1 MRSKVSRGCCTF
13 PVPSNEREQ
22 SVREPGI
29 PASSEAGPERPGP
42 QGRERRTL
50 NDRNDEARLTYAG
63 AGVDIAAGEK
73 AVEMI
78 KAHVR
83 STFRPEVVGD
93 IGGFGGLFALDWKR
107 YREPLLV
114 SSTDGV
120 GTKSLIAR
128 LANRRN
134 TIGIDCV
141 AMSVD
146 DIAALGAEPLFFLD
160 YISLGK
166 LVPEE
171 VDELVAGVAEGC
183 RQARCALLGGEMS
196 EHPGV
201 MEPGEFDLVGFAVG
215 VVERNAALPRDV
227 HAGDRIIGLGSPGL
241 RCNGY
246 SLARAALLDRAG
258 RELDGPAWEGAHHS
272 LADELLTPSVIYA
285 PAMLELVAKVPVHAF
300 AHVTGGG
307 IPDNLARVLPERC
320 DAVLDLGTWEVPR
333 IFSEIQRSGGVSDAE
348 MAQVCNLG
356 LGMLAVVR
364 ADAVPEALDVVR
376 AVGHDAWAVGEI
388 VEGHGRVHLG

>member
-1 MRSKVSRGCCTF
+1 MTGSSSKGG
-13 PVPSNEREQ
+13 NE
-22 SVREPGI
+22 
-29 PASSEAGPERPGP
+29 PE
-42 QGRERRTL
+42 
-50 NDRNDEARLTYAG
+50 LTYAD

-73 AVEMI
+73 AVELI

-107 YREPLLV
+107 YEDPLLV

-128 LANRRN
+128 LANRRA

-146 DIAALGAEPLFFLD
+146 DIAAQGAEPLFFLD
-160 YISLGK
+160 YISIGK

-171 VDELVAGVAEGC
+171 IDELVAGVAEGC

-201 MEPGEFDLVGFAVG
+201 MERGEFDLVGFAVG
-215 VVERNAALPRDV
+215 VVERSGVLPRDV
-227 HAGDRIIGLGSPGL
+227 QAGDVIVGLASPGL

-246 SLARAALLDRAG
+246 SLARAALLDRAQ
-258 RELDGPAWEGAHHS
+258 RDLHDAAWTGAHVT
-272 LADELLTPSVIYA
+272 LAEVLLEPSVIYA
-285 PAMLELVAKVPVHAF
+285 PALLTLAGKVGVHAF

-307 IPDNLARVLPERC
+307 IADNLARVLPERC
-320 DAVLDLGTWEVPR
+320 DAIVRRGAWEEPR
-333 IFSEIQRSGGVSDAE
+333 IFTEIQRAGDVRDDE
-348 MAQVCNLG
+348 MEHVFNLG
-356 LGMLAVVR
+356 LGMLAVVTKSDAEHAVDTAR
-364 ADAVPEALDVVR
+364 AA
-376 AVGHDAWAVGEI
+376 GHDAWIVGD
-388 VEGHGRVHLG
+388 VVAGHGQARVVTL

>member
-1 MRSKVSRGCCTF
+1 MAQRG
-13 PVPSNEREQ
+13 SHAD
-22 SVREPGI
+22 EPL
-29 PASSEAGPERPGP
+29 S
-42 QGRERRTL
+42 
-50 NDRNDEARLTYAG
+50 YAE

-83 STFRPEVVGD
+83 STFRREVVGD
-93 IGGFGGLFALDWKR
+93 VGGFGGLFAVDWKR
-107 YREPLLV
+107 YRDPLLV

-128 LANRRN
+128 LAGRRD

-146 DIAALGAEPLFFLD
+146 DIAAQGAEPLFFLD
-160 YISLGK
+160 YISIGK

-171 VDELVAGVAEGC
+171 IDELVGGVAEGC

-215 VVERNAALPRDV
+215 VIERSAVLPRDV
-227 HAGDRIIGLGSPGL
+227 RPGDRLIGFASPGL

-258 RELDGPAWEGAHHS
+258 RDLHDAAWPGAHTT
-272 LADELLTPSVIYA
+272 LGEVLLVPSVIYA
-285 PAMLELVAKVPVHAF
+285 PAMLELASKVPVRAF
-300 AHVTGGG
+300 AHITGGG
-307 IPDNLARVLPERC
+307 LPGNIARVLPERC
-320 DAVLDLGTWEVPR
+320 DAVVTRVWEEPR
-333 IFSEIQRSGGVSDAE
+333 IFAEIQRAGDVADGE
-348 MAQVCNLG
+348 MEHVFNLG
-356 LGMLAVVR
+356 IGMVAVVP
-364 ADAVPEALDVVR
+364 AGSVEAALDTIR
-376 AVGHDAWAVGEI
+376 ASGHDAWAIGEV
-388 VEGHGRVHLG
+388 VEGHGRVTVRR

>member
-1 MRSKVSRGCCTF
+1 VNS
-13 PVPSNEREQ
+13 
-22 SVREPGI
+22 
-29 PASSEAGPERPGP
+29 
-42 QGRERRTL
+42 
-50 NDRNDEARLTYAG
+50 DDRLTYNDS
-63 AGVDIAAGEK
+63 GVDIAAGEK
-73 AVEMI
+73 AVELI

-83 STFRPEVVGD
+83 STFRHEVIGD
-93 IGGFGGLFALDWKR
+93 VGGFGGLFAVDWKR
-107 YREPLLV
+107 YREPVLV

-146 DIAALGAEPLFFLD
+146 DIAAQGAEPLFFLD
-160 YISLGK
+160 YISIGK

-171 VDELVAGVAEGC
+171 IDELVSGIAEGC

-215 VVERNAALPRDV
+215 VVERAAILPHDV
-227 HAGDRIIGLGSPGL
+227 RPGDQIIGLASPGL

-246 SLARAALLDRAG
+246 SLARAALLDRAK
-258 RELDGPAWEGAHHS
+258 RDLNDAAWPGAH
-272 LADELLTPSVIYA
+272 LTLGDALLEPSVIYA
-285 PAMLELVAKVPVHAF
+285 PAMVELAAKAPVHAF

-307 IPDNLARVLPERC
+307 IPGNVARILPDHC
-320 DAVLDLGTWEVPR
+320 DAQIRRVWEVPR
-333 IFSEIQRSGGVSDAE
+333 IFGEIQRAGDVADAE
-348 MAQVCNLG
+348 MENVFNLG
-356 LGMLAVVR
+356 LGMIAIVAPGGLEA
-364 ADAVPEALDVVR
+364 ALDSVR
-376 AVGHDAWAVGEI
+376 SNGHETWRIGEI
-388 VEGHGRVHLG
+388 VDGHGRVALVND